1 MAKIQGSS
9 AIAAVNFGENNAVE
23 VQFQG
28 NDKLYGF
35 VAKENLFIKSVTPIF
50 ITNLMIYKINVKI
63 NLQICFFEK
72 ISVFYVIL
80 F

>member
-23 VQFQG
+23 VQFKG

-35 VAKENLFIKSVTPIF
+35 VAKDSSQLRNDLQSTLERNESVGSLIAGYRKSG
-50 ITNLMIYKINVKI
+50 K
-63 NLQICFFEK
+63 LQAVEA
-72 ISVFYVIL
+72 
-80 F
+80 

>member
-28 NDKLYGF
+28 NDKLMVLLQRIHHNFAMTYSQLS
-35 VAKENLFIKSVTPIF
+35 KEMSL
-50 ITNLMIYKINVKI
+50 
-63 NLQICFFEK
+63 
-72 ISVFYVIL
+72 
-80 F
+80 